1 MHRSTIAAGVK
12 SHGAAVASATVED
25 VGGASGLQLG
35 FPCCCRW
42 EERPA
47 AAAEVSPDTAK
58 APALHGRNNF
68 PKAQIQFRSLQ
79 GS

>member
-35 FPCCCRW
+35 FPCCCRRQ
-42 EERPA
+42 ERSA
-47 AAAEVSPDTAK
+47 AAAAAAATGALVSS
-58 APALHGRNNF
+58 ALHGETIFRRS
-68 PKAQIQFRSLQ
+68 QILV
-79 GS
+79 